1 MEKVKVKIY
10 SETGVIPEYKTL
22 GSAGFD
28 LMANVKENHK
38 AYLSKEEV
46 QTIVTDCN
54 LVSKEGQIG
63 VGFGKEAD
71 VTILDFI
78 KSTYTGDVL
87 NIDPLYIG
95 SSVVYAIIDK
105 YKDNNSPIPEG
116 GVYVIPPY
124 CSCIIPTGIR
134 MEIPVGYELQI
145 RPRSGI
151 SAKTLISVK
160 LGTVDSDYR
169 GDIGIIIQNKSN
181 VSFVIEHGD
190 RLAQGVLSE
199 VPQADFDIVYTI
211 EELSST
217 ERGEGGF
224 GSTGK

>member
-10 SETGVIPEYKTL
+10 SETGVIPEYKTT

-28 LMANVKENHK
+28 LMANVKEDNK
-38 AYLSKEEV
+38 IYLSKEDV
-46 QTIVTDCN
+46 QAIVTGCK
-54 LVSKEGQIG
+54 LISKEGQIG
-63 VGFGKEAD
+63 VNFEKEAD
-71 VTILDFI
+71 IAISNFI
-78 KSTYTGDVL
+78 KSAYNGSVL
-87 NIDPLYIG
+87 NIDPRYIG
-95 SSVVYAIIDK
+95 SSLAYAIIDR
-105 YKDNNSPIPEG
+105 YEDTDNVIPEEG
-116 GVYVIPPY
+116 IYVVPPY
-124 CSCIIPTGIR
+124 YSGIISTGIR

-151 SAKTLISVK
+151 NAKTLISVK

-169 GDIGIIIQNKSN
+169 GDIGIIVQNKSN
-181 VSFVIEHGD
+181 VSFIIEHGD
-190 RLAQGVLSE
+190 RLAQGVLSK
-199 VPQADFDIVYTI
+199 VPQADFEIVNTV